1 MFAEMSVLAEVM
13 ASACDLSAGVGL
25 TVANFRNRSVAVALS
40 SALDGSAFGKAGL
53 SALFGCAVGE
63 ALGGQEFAIVL
74 WVWDFISA
82 V

>member
-1 MFAEMSVLAEVM
+1 MSVLAEVM

-25 TVANFRNRSVAVALS
+25 TVANFRNRSVTIALS

-53 SALFGCAVGE
+53 SALDGCAVGE
-63 ALGGQEFAIVL
+63 ALGVQEFAIVL
-74 WVWDFISA
+74 WVFDFISA